1 MLNDSLKENLIK
13 EFKKLKNP
21 VKIVLRKGDNKLS
34 EKLEKI
40 LKEVST
46 LSEKLSFEISDRL
59 DCIDYPCFSIFK
71 DNKDIGIRYMGSV
84 EGGEFKNL
92 IDSIKLVSTGDIQ
105 LEDRTLS
112 FLEELDKPIDLK
124 VFITISC
131 GWCPPTVLKCYN
143 FTLANLNIRTT
154 VIDCFSFPELA
165 NRYNVITV
173 PKIVINDKVEL
184 VGYRSE
190 NEILGSI
197 FSAI

>member
-71 DNKDIGIRYMGSV
+71 DNKDIGIRYMGSI

-143 FTLANLNIRTT
+143 FTLANPNIRTT

>member
-71 DNKDIGIRYMGSV
+71 DNKDIGIRYMGSI